1 MKPCIECN
9 KKQPLTEYYKQEKM
23 KDGHLNKCKSC
34 IKASVKKREAKKRE
48 DPLWVEKEKQRHREK
63 YERLNYKEK
72 QKEWDKKRPWTK
84 TSTYKNLNRDLK
96 LKDNLKAHHWSY
108 ATENLKCVFVMT
120 EPQHRQAHTFL
131 DLDLKE
137 RLFRTDTGEL
147 LDTKIKHYNYLLSK
161 GIEFVAYFPNPETQK

>member
-1 MKPCIECN
+1 MKQCFKCN
-9 KKQPLTEYYKQEKM
+9 KPKELTEFYKHKAM
-23 KDGHLNKCKSC
+23 SDGYLNKCKAC
-34 IKASVKKREAKKRE
+34 TKADSKAR
-48 DPLWVEKEKQRHREK
+48 EKEKRKDPAWCESERLRSIEK
-63 YERLNYKEK
+63 YNRLGYKEK
-72 QKEWDKKRPWTK
+72 QKEWNKKHPWK
-84 TSTYKNLNRDLK
+84 NTSTYKNLNRDLK
-96 LKDNLKAHHWSY
+96 LKDDLKAHHWSY

-161 GIEFVAYFPNPETQK
+161 GIELVAYFPNPETQK